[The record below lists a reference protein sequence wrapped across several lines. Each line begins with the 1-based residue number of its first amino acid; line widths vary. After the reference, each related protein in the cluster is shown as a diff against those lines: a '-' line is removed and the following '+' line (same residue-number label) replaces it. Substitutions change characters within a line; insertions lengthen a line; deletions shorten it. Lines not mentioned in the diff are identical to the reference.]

1 MTNLYIKKLTPRAE
15 LPTRATPDS
24 AGLDVRACLWEE
36 SVTIFTESGAKVE
49 RPVVAGT
56 IALWPGDRAMIPTG
70 LKMSVDSG
78 YCIKLYPRSG
88 MSLKRGLSL
97 INCVGI
103 GDRDYKEEYYVTLT
117 NHGQKLQTIADGE
130 RVCQLMV
137 ERVEPVNLVEV
148 EELPDVDSQR
158 NGGFGSTGRV

>member
-1 MTNLYIKKLTPRAE
+1 LLQSSSVGGIFNSNSQFT
-15 LPTRATPDS
+15 S
-24 AGLDVRACLWEE
+24 AY
-36 SVTIFTESGAKVE
+36 S
-49 RPVVAGT
+49 
-56 IALWPGDRAMIPTG
+56 
-70 LKMSVDSG
+70 
-78 YCIKLYPRSG
+78 
-88 MSLKRGLSL
+88 
-97 INCVGI
+97 
-103 GDRDYKEEYYVTLT
+103 TLT